1 MAVVIATRLPVGDGP
16 ALSEGAT
23 MEVASGSTVVVSPR
37 DPHAVSVR
45 RAMTSARAA
54 RSIVP

>member
-1 MAVVIATRLPVGDGP
+1 MADAIATRLPVGDGP

-23 MEVASGSTVVVSPR
+23 VEVASGPTVVVSPR

-45 RAMTSARAA
+45 RPMRSARAA
-54 RSIVP
+54 RSIFA